1 MKRLVVAAVLMLAT
15 PAFSQK
21 SENAVRFNVPVVP
34 EAARHLE
41 MLTVP
46 GYLALALENNGF
58 HPSVSSRLIVKDRE
72 SFQIRAGFVRYK
84 GRKGTVYSYDTGVN
98 LSLGVTDQEIT
109 VPVEVDTSSV
119 STGMLSVRA
128 YPPLASFLPNSFLQR
143 VELKINMLANLASQR
158 AMLAYFDRLAEQ
170 QQAKGRGFEG
180 MLEAIALE
188 AYNNSGGP
196 GAGLRRDRG
205 AAEPLSDQIIL
216 LATVAIW
223 LIGFPIFLLFVRR
236 RRKARQPAQSV

>member
-1 MKRLVVAAVLMLAT
+1 MRPFVLVAALLLAI
-15 PAFSQK
+15 PSFSQQ
-21 SENAVRFNVPVVP
+21 SANAVRFNIPVVP
-34 EAARHLE
+34 EAAKHLE
-41 MLTVP
+41 ILTVP

-72 SFQIRAGFVRYK
+72 SFQIRVGFVRYK
-84 GRKGTVYSYDTGVN
+84 GRKGDLYSYDTGVN
-98 LSLGVTDQEIT
+98 LSLGVTDTEIT

-119 STGMLSVRA
+119 STGTLSVRA
-128 YPPLASFLPNSFLQR
+128 YPPLASFLPNEFLER
-143 VELKINMLANLASQR
+143 VQLKISLLANLSSQR
-158 AMLAYFDRLAEQ
+158 TMLAYFDRLAKE

-188 AYNNSGGP
+188 AYNNSSGP
-196 GAGLRRDRG
+196 GAGPRRDRG

-216 LATVAIW
+216 LATLAIW